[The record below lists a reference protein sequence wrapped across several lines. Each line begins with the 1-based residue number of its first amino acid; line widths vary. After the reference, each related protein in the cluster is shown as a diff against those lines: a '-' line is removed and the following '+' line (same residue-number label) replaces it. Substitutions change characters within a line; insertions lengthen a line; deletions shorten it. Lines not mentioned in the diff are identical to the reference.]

1 MALTI
6 GRKMAIEFSMM
17 WRLTRLREIGQ
28 PSLPDLLGILNISL
42 FDRLRAWSGTAVL
55 GLVMVFCISHDSHA
69 GPSNERK
76 IWLYNIHTK
85 ETVEIVYKRDGKY
98 VPEALEKLNHFMRD
112 WRRNVSTKMDPQL
125 FDIISDI
132 HEELGSKKPVHL
144 ISGHRSE
151 KTNSNLRKTRGGQA
165 KKSKHITGQAA
176 DIHFPD
182 VSVKQLRN
190 SALVRERGGVGYYP
204 TSAIPFVHVDTGR
217 VRHWPRL
224 PRQELAI
231 LFPEGGSKHVPSD
244 GKTLTRKDFQVAL
257 ANLQKKGG
265 ELPIAV
271 QRRLDPVVV
280 ASLSGAPAEV
290 PIPTPRE
297 QKPRLVLAS
306 LTPSFGSS
314 KPELEN
320 SSVENR
326 TQLTAARADSDD
338 FLNNGPSQTVD
349 EDQISSAPDYDDDHP
364 DELYYQPFPVL
375 PLMTETPMASVDLSD
390 PDAELS
396 LPKVHLMFA
405 EARDMLHMQFEPGLQ
420 FAELFWAQKFQGSAV
435 KTDLKR
441 VARDTTAD
449 EPVRTARK

>member
-1 MALTI
+1 
-6 GRKMAIEFSMM
+6 MM
-17 WRLTRLREIGQ
+17 WRLTRLREIRQ
-28 PSLPDLLGILNISL
+28 LSLSGLLGILNISL
-42 FDRLRAWSGTAVL
+42 FDRLRAWSSAAAL
-55 GLVMVFCISHDSHA
+55 GLIFAFGFTHEANADPA
-69 GPSNERK
+69 NERK

-85 ETVEIVYKRDGKY
+85 ETIDIVYKRDGEF
-98 VPEALEKLNHFMRD
+98 VPEALQKLNHFMRD
-112 WRRNVSTKMDPQL
+112 WRRNVSTKMDPEL

-132 HEELGSKKPVHL
+132 HKELGSKKPVHL

-151 KTNSNLRKTRGGQA
+151 KTNSKLRQTRGGQA

-182 VSVKQLRN
+182 VPVKQMRN

-231 LFPEGGSKHVPSD
+231 LFPEGKSKHVPTD
-244 GKTLTRKDFQVAL
+244 GKPLTKNDFKIAL
-257 ANLQKKGG
+257 AKLQQKGG

-271 QRRLDPVVV
+271 QRRMDPVVV
-280 ASLSGAPAEV
+280 ASLTGAPTDV
-290 PIPTPRE
+290 PLPTPRE

-314 KPELEN
+314 KPEPEK
-320 SSVENR
+320 SAVENR
-326 TQLTAARADSDD
+326 IQLTAARTDVDPLENEI
-338 FLNNGPSQTVD
+338 LNGSPSQTVE
-349 EDQISSAPDYDDDHP
+349 EDQISSAPEYDDDHP

-375 PLMTETPMASVDLSD
+375 PLMTDTPMASIDLTD
-390 PDAELS
+390 PTAELT

-405 EARDMLHMQFEPGLQ
+405 EAREMLHMQFEPGLQ

-441 VARDTTAD
+441 VARDNTAD